1 MTSPAPLAS
10 LATEA
15 TVSPEVLVERARAMI
30 PALKA
35 RSAAATAQRRL
46 APATLR
52 EMRDA
57 GFFRVLQPRRCGGYE
72 MDPQVFFDI
81 QMALAEGCMSTAWVY
96 GVLGVHPFQLALFDP
111 RAQEDVWGKD
121 DATLISSSYQPVGK
135 VERVE
140 GGFRLSGRWGF
151 SSGCDYCDWVF
162 LGALVP
168 PEEPGGA
175 PDMRTFLLPRRDYKI
190 IEDWNVFG
198 LQTTGSHGISVDQAF
213 VPEYRT
219 HRAVDGFT
227 GANPGHVANT
237 GVLYKVPWAQV
248 FVRAVSTAAIGA
260 LQGALDAYAAIA
272 ARRVST
278 NTGKATKLDP
288 NALNAAVLTH
298 TAILEMKTVLR
309 RNVTE
314 MLAAVRAGREIP
326 MNDRVRYRYESA
338 QVVRRCAELCDRL
351 MPLLGGRAIYM
362 DSPVV
367 RYWLDIN
374 AARAH
379 VANDP
384 VLIGTSVGA
393 MYLGEPS
400 QEFFV

>member
-1 MTSPAPLAS
+1 MTP
-10 LATEA
+10 EA
-15 TVSPEVLVERARAMI
+15 LVERARAMI

-46 APATLR
+46 APETVK
-52 EMRDA
+52 EMQDA
-57 GFFRVLQPRRCGGYE
+57 GFFRVLQPRHCGGYE
-72 MDPQVFFDI
+72 MDPQAFFDI
-81 QMALAEGCMSTAWVY
+81 QLALAEGCMSTAWVY
-96 GVLGVHPFQLALFDP
+96 GVLGVHPFQLALFDA
-111 RAQEDVWGKD
+111 RAQEDVWGKN
-121 DATLISSSYQPVGK
+121 DAALVSSSYQPVGK
-135 VERVE
+135 VECVD

-151 SSGCDYCDWVF
+151 SSGCDYCDWVL
-162 LGALVP
+162 LGSLVP
-168 PEEPGGA
+168 PAEPAGA

-198 LQTTGSHGISVDQAF
+198 LQATGSHGISVEQAF

-227 GANPGHVANT
+227 GTNPGHVVNT
-237 GVLYKVPWAQV
+237 GMLYKVPWAQV

-288 NALNAAVLTH
+288 NALNAAALTH
-298 TAILEMKTVLR
+298 SAVLEMKTVLQ
-309 RNVTE
+309 RNFAE
-314 MLAAVRAGREIP
+314 MMATVRAGREIP
-326 MNDRVRYRYESA
+326 MNERVRYRYESA

-379 VANDP
+379 IANDP
-384 VLIGTSVGA
+384 ALIGTSVGA
-393 MYLGEPS
+393 MYLGETS